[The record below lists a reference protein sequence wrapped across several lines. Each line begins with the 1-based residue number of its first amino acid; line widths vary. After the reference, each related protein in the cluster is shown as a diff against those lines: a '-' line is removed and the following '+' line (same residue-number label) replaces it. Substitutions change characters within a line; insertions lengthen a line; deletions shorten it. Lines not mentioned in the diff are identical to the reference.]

1 MKRTLLTLFLVMAA
15 CFLVITS
22 CDDSKNIKVYTV
34 SFDTDDGTEVPVQS
48 VREGGKAEKPA
59 DPEKAGYTFKE
70 WQLDNTPYNFDE
82 AVTSDITLKAVW
94 TKLFT
99 VSFDLDEGVG
109 DIKEQTVT
117 DGGKLEAVVNPT
129 KDGFVFS
136 GWVNKADGSTFN
148 IETDVISADI
158 TLKALWKG
166 LFTVTFD
173 LNEGT
178 GDIEDQTVIDG
189 GKLEAVADPTRT
201 KFVFSGWVNKAD
213 DKPFD
218 IATDTVSSDITLK
231 AVWKELFT
239 FTFSTGEG
247 SSVNPQEVIDGE
259 TAVQPS
265 SVPTREGYQFV
276 RWAAAENGTTDFDF
290 NTPINENTT
299 IYAVWK
305 QVYTVTFIFNN
316 TTVYSTIYVEPGK
329 TAARPENNPTAQG
342 FKFVRWSAA
351 KDGTADFDFN
361 TPINE
366 NTTIYAVWE
375 PVYTVVFNSNGGSTV
390 NSQTVDKGAKI
401 TKPADPTKGGCTF
414 VCWLK
419 NGSEFKF
426 DTTPINENTT
436 LIAKWSYT
444 TSYSI
449 GGKGPAGGIIF
460 YDAGIEQKVNYED
473 SQGNYVVYTWRY
485 LEAAP
490 KDSSDS
496 KAWGPTSHADP
507 QETEVGSGRANTDTL
522 LKTSNRYYAAG
533 ACADYGDG
541 TAYDDWFLPSLEEL
555 ELMYKNLKEKGL
567 GGTWGSESYWSSSGS
582 GNVSAW
588 SVNFSDGD
596 QISAARTNYK
606 GVRPIRAF

>member
-1 MKRTLLTLFLVMAA
+1 MLSAA
-15 CFLVITS
+15 VDIPLQGRICRS
-22 CDDSKNIKVYTV
+22 QR
-34 SFDTDDGTEVPVQS
+34 P
-48 VREGGKAEKPA
+48 GG
-59 DPEKAGYTFKE
+59 
-70 WQLDNTPYNFDE
+70 
-82 AVTSDITLKAVW
+82 
-94 TKLFT
+94 
-99 VSFDLDEGVG
+99 
-109 DIKEQTVT
+109 IKEQTVT

-136 GWVNKADGSTFN
+136 GWVNKTDGSTFN

-158 TLKALWKG
+158 TLKAVWKK
-166 LFTVTFD
+166 LFTVSFD

-189 GKLEAVADPTRT
+189 GKIEAVADPTRT

-218 IATDTVSSDITLK
+218 IATDTVTSDITLK

-239 FTFSTGEG
+239 VTFSTGEG

-290 NTPINENTT
+290 STKITKDIT

-316 TTVYSTIYVEPGK
+316 TIVYSTIYVEPGK

-342 FKFVRWSAA
+342 FKFVRWSAI
-351 KDGTADFDFN
+351 KGGTADFDFN

-366 NTTIYAVWE
+366 DTTIYAVWE

-414 VCWLK
+414 VCWQK
-419 NGSEFKF
+419 VNSDSEFNF
-426 DTTPINENTT
+426 DTPINENTT

-444 TSYSI
+444 TTYNI
-449 GGKGPAGGIIF
+449 GDTGPAGGIIF
-460 YDAGIEQKVNYED
+460 YDAGKEVEASYEV

-490 KDSSDS
+490 KDFDKTKSWGGNSSTT
-496 KAWGPTSHADP
+496 AP
-507 QETEVGSGRANTDTL
+507 QNTEVGYGKSNTETL
-522 LKTSNRYYAAG
+522 IRTSNKYYAAA
-533 ACADYGDG
+533 ACADYGNG

-555 ELMYKNLKEKGL
+555 KLMYKNLKEKGL
-567 GGTWGSESYWSSSGS
+567 GGTWEDDWYWSSSGN

-588 SVNFSDGD
+588 SLNFSDGS
-596 QISAARTNYK
+596 QTPITGTSSKKA
-606 GVRPIRAF
+606 RPIRAF